1 MTHHGQVL
9 LLRQD
14 SRVVGGADGG
24 GVGGRRGRRHVP
36 QARLERLHLE
46 LGLPIKT
53 VRLSILSHNIR

>member
-36 QARLERLHLE
+36 QAGLERLDLE
-46 LGLPIKT
+46 RAKL
-53 VRLSILSHNIR
+53 VSFLSYNSK